1 MLELFKGLSLNY
13 AGERTPESYKYNYV
27 NGQKDEVIADIY
39 VNNYKIFYSAIGKY
53 SSIDNATKDS
63 VIVEMIWKCM
73 DNLEVDKLEVQLPSM
88 ILAYIKRE
96 LFRQIKS
103 NNYDKRKINS
113 SDNSITFTDMSVD
126 DESSTD
132 KFDALGEPDDTS
144 MLEMVSYIESL
155 DLTENQLKYCKLA
168 LEGSVGLKSGSIA
181 NAIGISR
188 AGAKKL
194 RERLQIVCADLLV

>member
-13 AGERTPESYKYNYV
+13 VGERTPESYKYNYV

>member
-13 AGERTPESYKYNYV
+13 VGERTPESYKYNYV

-39 VNNYKIFYSAIGKY
+39 VNNYKIFYSAVGKY